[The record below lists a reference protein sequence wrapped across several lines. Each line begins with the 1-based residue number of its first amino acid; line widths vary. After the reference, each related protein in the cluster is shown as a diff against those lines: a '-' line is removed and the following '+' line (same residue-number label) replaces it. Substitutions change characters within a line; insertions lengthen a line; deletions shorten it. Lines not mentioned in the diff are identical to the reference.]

1 MKNTV
6 SEIENVWGKINSRLD
21 PTEEKSSE
29 LQYMAT
35 GTIQVKQKSEERWV
49 SMSCGA
55 ILSSLSM

>member
-6 SEIENVWGKINSRLD
+6 SEIENVRGRIKSRLD

-35 GTIQVKQKSEERWV
+35 GTIQMKQKAEKR
-49 SMSCGA
+49 
-55 ILSSLSM
+55 